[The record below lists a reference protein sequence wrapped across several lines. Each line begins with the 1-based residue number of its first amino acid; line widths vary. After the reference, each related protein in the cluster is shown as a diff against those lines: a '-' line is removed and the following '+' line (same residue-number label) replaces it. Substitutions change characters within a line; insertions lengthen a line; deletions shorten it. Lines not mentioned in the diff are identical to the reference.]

1 MQIVKVTSFLHF
13 IEIVA
18 TKNCC
23 GHFVYRGVAD
33 SINHKLI
40 PSIGRANGYL
50 LPDEQEILDSFKKRA
65 YNSLQKH
72 PNSDWEWLAL
82 AQHHGLPTRLLDWSS
97 SPLVAAYFA
106 TKPEIDENSGKV
118 KPCCPNGSAVY
129 GLHFCSYLNTD
140 THANPFQINRSG
152 IFIPPH
158 ITERI
163 SGQAG
168 LFSIQPDP
176 LVEYNPDSDGELTKY
191 EFDSTVA
198 SDIQSGLHFLGVRE
212 DSIFP
217 DLDGFT
223 RGIRTKH
230 AISECHYKEC

>member
-1 MQIVKVTSFLHF
+1 MNIINISSFLEL
-13 IEIVA
+13 IDIVA
-18 TKNCC
+18 KKNCC
-23 GHFVYRGVAD
+23 GHHVYRGVSD
-33 SINHKLI
+33 SVNHKLI

-50 LPDEQEILDSFKKRA
+50 LNDELEILDSFKKRT
-65 YNSLQKH
+65 YNTLQKH

-82 AQHHGLPTRLLDWSS
+82 AQHHGLPTRLLDWTS
-97 SPLVAAYFA
+97 SPLIAAYFA
-106 TKPEIDENSGKV
+106 TKPEIDWQTGKV
-118 KPCCPNGSAVY
+118 KQCCQNGSAIY
-129 GLHFCSYLNTD
+129 CLHFCNYLD
-140 THANPFQINRSG
+140 TETIENPFQIIQPG
-152 IFIPPH
+152 IFFPPN

-176 LVEYNPDSDGELTKY
+176 SVEYIPTNENDLTKY
-191 EFDSTVA
+191 EFDSNIA
-198 SDIQSGLHFLGVRE
+198 AEIQSGLFFLGIRE

-230 AISECHYKEC
+230 AIAECHYKLC

>member
-1 MQIVKVTSFLHF
+1 MKIVKISSFLEF
-13 IEIVA
+13 IDIVA

-23 GHFVYRGVAD
+23 GHHVYRGVCD
-33 SINHKLI
+33 TINHKLI
-40 PSIGRANGYL
+40 PSIGRANSYL
-50 LPDEQEILDSFKKRA
+50 LPDEQEILDSFKKRT

-72 PNSDWEWLAL
+72 PNSNWEWLAL
-82 AQHHGLPTRLLDWSS
+82 AQHHGLPTRLLDWTT

-106 TKPEIDENSGKV
+106 TKPEIDEQTGKV
-118 KPCCPNGSAVY
+118 KPCCPNGSAIY
-129 GLHFCSYLNTD
+129 GLHFCNYLD
-140 THANPFQINRSG
+140 TEAIPNPFNVSQPG
-152 IFIPPH
+152 IFFPPH

-176 LVEYNPDSDGELTKY
+176 SVEFRPTYDGDLTKY
-191 EFDSTVA
+191 EFNSTVA
-198 SDIQSGLHFLGVRE
+198 TEIQSGLYFLGVRE

>member
-1 MQIVKVTSFLHF
+1 MNTVKISSFLEF
-13 IEIVA
+13 IEIV
-18 TKNCC
+18 TTVNCC
-23 GHFVYRGVAD
+23 GHHVYRGVSD

-40 PSIGRANGYL
+40 PSIGRASGYL
-50 LPDEQEILDSFKKRA
+50 LADEMEILDSFKNRT

-82 AQHHGLPTRLLDWSS
+82 AQHHGLPTRLLDWTS
-97 SPLVAAYFA
+97 SPLIAAYFA
-106 TKPEIDENSGKV
+106 TKPEIEEQTGKL
-118 KPCCPNGSAVY
+118 KQCSKNGSAIY
-129 GLHFCSYLNTD
+129 CLHFCDYLD
-140 THANPFQINRSG
+140 TGIISNPFQIIQPG
-152 IFIPPH
+152 IYFPPH

-176 LVEYNPDSDGELTKY
+176 SVEYRPMYDDDLTKY
-191 EFDSTVA
+191 EFDSDIA
-198 SDIQSGLHFLGVRE
+198 SEIQRGLFFLGVRE

-230 AISECHYKEC
+230 AVAECHYKRC